1 MFKDQVSLGAQLT
14 TILYVV
20 GVIAIM
26 LALAG
31 VILFDAGLSRPGN
44 VIHTMIQKL
53 VAAFVAAAGMSVVG
67 FAIWDWQFNQAFG
80 VPNALSKAIGD
91 WWLGGPN
98 INTLPQNLDPAVVPG
113 ADSYH
118 AFFAIFI
125 LFAGFLAALLA
136 GSVIERVKTTSL
148 AAVALVFGALVV
160 PFGGYLVY
168 GPVGPLSNAGTHD
181 FGGSFFYILLGCWA
195 LVLVWRAKPRVGV
208 FGGTPSVPPVPHN
221 LVYTVVGLVLFLA
234 GLCGYVLVNG
244 FLVPDVG
251 YFGITLNDSGMGLV
265 VTNLMM
271 AFAASALGGL
281 VTWKI
286 SKNPYFF
293 LVAPV
298 SGWIGVAGLIDVVKP
313 WQAGVTALFA
323 PLVVLGGY
331 KAMNRLGLDDP
342 KVVPLTLGP
351 GVYSALMTAVFAS
364 GVEQGGFFGLEGEYA
379 FQHASIGIVQ
389 QLVGVAA
396 FLALGLVSAL
406 VVVVAVEKTVGL
418 RDKRVDEG
426 LDGQLDR
433 VVIGLPAYSERAE
446 SVRRDDEPTAQP
458 VTLVR

>member
-1 MFKDQVSLGAQLT
+1 MFEDQVSIAAQLT
-14 TILYVV
+14 TILYIV

-26 LALAG
+26 LALVG

-44 VIHTMIQKL
+44 VMHTMVQKL
-53 VAAFVAAAGMSVVG
+53 VAAFVAAAGMSVIG

-80 VPNALSKAIGD
+80 VPNGLSKAIES
-91 WWLGGPN
+91 WWLGGSN

-125 LFAGFLAALLA
+125 VFAAFLAALLA
-136 GSVIERVKTTSL
+136 GAVIERVKTTSL
-148 AAVALVFGALVV
+148 AVVALVFGALVI

-208 FGGTPSVPPVPHN
+208 FSGTPPAPHN
-221 LVYTVVGLVLFLA
+221 LVYTVVGMVLFLA
-234 GLCGYVLVNG
+234 GICGYVLVNG

-251 YFGITLNDSGMGLV
+251 YFGITLNESGMGLI

-281 VTWKI
+281 VTWKV

-293 LVAPV
+293 LIAPV

-331 KAMNRLGLDDP
+331 KVMNRLGLDDP

-351 GVYSALMTAVFAS
+351 GIYSALMTAVFAS
-364 GVEQGGFFGLEGEYA
+364 GVKQGGFFGLEGDYA
-379 FQHASIGIVQ
+379 FQHASIGVVQ
-389 QLVGVAA
+389 QLIGVGV

-406 VVVVAVEKTVGL
+406 IVVTAVEKTVGL
-418 RDKRVDEG
+418 RDKRVDDG

-433 VVIGLPAYSERAE
+433 VVIGLTAYPERTE
-446 SVRRDDEPTAQP
+446 VRRDDEPIA
-458 VTLVR
+458 VSLVR

>member
-1 MFKDQVSLGAQLT
+1 MYEDQVSIGAQLT

-44 VIHTMIQKL
+44 VMHTLVQKL
-53 VAAFVAAAGMSVVG
+53 AAAFVAAAGMSIIG

-80 VPNALSKAIGD
+80 VSNGLSKAIGD

-98 INTLPQNLDPAVVPG
+98 INTLPQNIDPAVVPG

-125 LFAGFLAALLA
+125 LFAAFLAALLA
-136 GSVIERVKTTSL
+136 GAVIERVKTMPL
-148 AAVALVFGALVV
+148 ALIALVFGALVV

-208 FGGTPSVPPVPHN
+208 FGGRSATPPAPHN
-221 LVYTVVGLVLFLA
+221 LVYTVVGMLLFLA

-244 FLVPDVG
+244 FLVPGAG

-271 AFAASALGGL
+271 AFAASAVGGL
-281 VTWKI
+281 LTWKI
-286 SKNPYFF
+286 SNNPFFF

-298 SGWIGVAGLIDVVKP
+298 SGWIGVAGLIDVVRP
-313 WQAGVTALFA
+313 WQAGVTAFFA
-323 PLVVLGGY
+323 PLIVLVGY
-331 KAMNRLGLDDP
+331 KLMIRLKLDDP

-351 GVYSALMTAVFAS
+351 AIYSALMTAIFAS
-364 GVEQGGFFGLEGEYA
+364 GVKQGGYFGLEGDYA
-379 FQHASIGIVQ
+379 FQHASIGLVQ
-389 QLVGVAA
+389 QLIGVGV

-418 RDKRVDEG
+418 RDPRVDEG

-433 VVIGLPAYSERAE
+433 AVIGLAAYSEHTD
-446 SVRRDDEPTAQP
+446 SVRRDDPTADE

>member
-1 MFKDQVSLGAQLT
+1 MFEDQVSIAAQLT
-14 TILYVV
+14 TILYIV

-26 LALAG
+26 LALVG

-44 VIHTMIQKL
+44 VMHTMVQKL
-53 VAAFVAAAGMSVVG
+53 VAAFVAAAGMSVIG

-80 VPNALSKAIGD
+80 VPNGLSKAIES
-91 WWLGGPN
+91 WWLGGSN

-125 LFAGFLAALLA
+125 LFAAFLAALLA
-136 GSVIERVKTTSL
+136 GAVIERVKTTSL
-148 AAVALVFGALVV
+148 AVVALVFGALVI

-208 FGGTPSVPPVPHN
+208 FSGTPPAPHN
-221 LVYTVVGLVLFLA
+221 LVYTVVGMVLFLA
-234 GLCGYVLVNG
+234 GICGYVLVNG

-251 YFGITLNDSGMGLV
+251 YFGITLNDSGMGLI

-293 LVAPV
+293 LIAPV

-331 KAMNRLGLDDP
+331 KLMNRLGLDDP

-351 GVYSALMTAVFAS
+351 GIYSALMTAVFAS
-364 GVEQGGFFGLEGEYA
+364 GVKQGGFFGLEGDYA

-389 QLVGVAA
+389 QLIGVGV

-406 VVVVAVEKTVGL
+406 IVVTAVEKTVGL
-418 RDKRVDEG
+418 RDERVDDG

-433 VVIGLPAYSERAE
+433 VVIGLTAYPERTE
-446 SVRRDDEPTAQP
+446 VRRDDEPIA
-458 VTLVR
+458 VSLVR